1 MNPSL
6 DEPDPDVV
14 RLALGVPRPQVL
26 LHLLV
31 RGERRVPVVLHVEDA
46 EPGGGRGVPR
56 RDHLLQELHLEVGAR
71 REQPIPALH
80 HDLKW
85 RDASADYSSLCF
97 ELATLIHLLIQGV
110 PSARGPRFG

>member
-1 MNPSL
+1 MSHQFSA
-6 DEPDPDVV
+6 
-14 RLALGVPRPQVL
+14 RGVMTRGTNSNDSSM
-26 LHLLV
+26 HL
-31 RGERRVPVVLHVEDA
+31 PVVLHVEDA

-71 REQPIPALH
+71 REQPVPALH